1 MIVPSL
7 SNCPPKLRGDLSKWL
22 VEINAGVYV
31 GRVSARV
38 RDELWQRV
46 CENLRD
52 GRATMVFRAN
62 TEQGL
67 DFRVH
72 NTTWIPVDY
81 DGIQL
86 MLRPMEGARM
96 ENGSLPPS
104 RAAQRQ
110 MVQAIR
116 QAAARKA
123 QREGYYVVD
132 IETTGLRADQHEIL
146 EIAALHIVGQQ
157 VAEQFETLVHIRGPL
172 PAAISELTGI
182 REETLREEGVELE
195 EAMRRFLSFVGDGQV
210 VCHNAGFDYAF
221 LKSACRKCHLPEFK
235 NRYSDTLQ
243 LAKQRLESIID
254 YKLTTLATHFGMDV
268 SGAHRAL
275 ADCYLTF
282 AVFEKLK
289 ELDA

>member
-1 MIVPSL
+1 MIVLSL

-62 TEQGL
+62 TEQGM

-86 MLRPMEGARM
+86 MLRPAEGARP
-96 ENGSLPPS
+96 EGGSLPPS

-110 MVQAIR
+110 TVQAIHR
-116 QAAARKA
+116 AAARKA

-132 IETTGLRADQHEIL
+132 TFPR
-146 EIAALHIVGQQ
+146 
-157 VAEQFETLVHIRGPL
+157 
-172 PAAISELTGI
+172 
-182 REETLREEGVELE
+182 
-195 EAMRRFLSFVGDGQV
+195 
-210 VCHNAGFDYAF
+210 
-221 LKSACRKCHLPEFK
+221 
-235 NRYSDTLQ
+235 
-243 LAKQRLESIID
+243 
-254 YKLTTLATHFGMDV
+254 V
-268 SGAHRAL
+268 SGGDPRGVQRHAL
-275 ADCYLTF
+275 LCRF
-282 AVFEKLK
+282 SPRKRG
-289 ELDA
+289 

>member
-1 MIVPSL
+1 MIVLSL

-62 TEQGL
+62 TEQGM

-86 MLRPMEGARM
+86 MLRPAEGARP
-96 ENGSLPPS
+96 EGGSLPPS

-110 MVQAIR
+110 TVQAIHR
-116 QAAARKA
+116 AAARKA

-146 EIAALHIVGQQ
+146 EIAALHIVGRQ
-157 VAEQFETLVHIRGPL
+157 VVEQFETLVRIRGNL
-172 PAAISELTGI
+172 PATISELTGI
-182 REETLREEGVELE
+182 REEMLREEGVELE
-195 EAMRRFLSFVGDGQV
+195 EGMRRFLSFVGDGQI
-210 VCHNAGFDYAF
+210 VCYNAGFDYAF
-221 LKSACRKCHLPEFK
+221 LKRACRKCHLPEFK
-235 NRYSDTLQ
+235 NRYLDTLQ
-243 LAKQRLESIID
+243 LAKQHLESIMD
-254 YKLTTLATHFGMDV
+254 YKLTTLAIHFGMDV

-275 ADCYLTF
+275 ADCFLTF